1 MSENI
6 KQITL
11 EETYQMEQN
20 TDKMSENKRGFIIWV
35 KTHKKQLI
43 LAGVGLTTII
53 GIILRLKSKDAIE
66 ALWDSLEECVKK
78 VPIEE
83 QVALPDTSVL
93 ETVMPTR
100 KYTSPTEKFDVSR
113 HIRTMAVGRHHS
125 AEKAAEAA
133 ALGIELLPNQTIV
146 DTYAKCV
153 A

>member
-11 EETYQMEQN
+11 EETHQMEQN
-20 TDKMSENKRGFIIWV
+20 TDKMSEKKKGFIIWV

-43 LAGVGLTTII
+43 LEGVGLATII
-53 GIILRLKSKDAIE
+53 GIILRLKSKDALE
-66 ALWDSLEECVKK
+66 TLWVSLEECVKK

-83 QVALPDTSVL
+83 QVALS

-100 KYTSPTEKFDVSR
+100 KYTSPTEAFDVSR

-125 AEKAAEAA
+125 VEKAAEAA

-146 DTYAKCV
+146 DTYAKSV

>member
-20 TDKMSENKRGFIIWV
+20 TDKMSEKKKGFIIWV

-43 LAGVGLTTII
+43 LEGVGLATII
-53 GIILRLKSKDAIE
+53 GIILRLKSKDALE
-66 ALWDSLEECVKK
+66 TLWVSLEECIKK

-93 ETVMPTR
+93 ETVMPIR
-100 KYTSPTEKFDVSR
+100 KYTSPTEAFDVSR
-113 HIRTMAVGRHHS
+113 HIRTMAVGKHHS
-125 AEKAAEAA
+125 AEKAAEAV

-146 DTYAKCV
+146 DPYAKCV

>member
-11 EETYQMEQN
+11 EETHQMEQS
-20 TDKMSENKRGFIIWV
+20 TDKMSEKKKGFIIWV

-53 GIILRLKSKDAIE
+53 GISLRLKSKDALE
-66 ALWDSLEECVKK
+66 TLWVSLEECVKK

-83 QVALPDTSVL
+83 QVALS

-100 KYTSPTEKFDVSR
+100 KYTSPTEAFDVSR
-113 HIRTMAVGRHHS
+113 HIRTMADGRHHS
-125 AEKAAEAA
+125 VEKAAEAA

-146 DTYAKCV
+146 DTYAKSV